1 MGVIKKPPEGGFSNK
16 TTSGNLFD
24 CFDHVFNN
32 LLRITEDHHGF
43 IHVEEFVI
51 KDSKNKD
58 LEQYKK
64 EQEKLNLL
72 G

>member
-1 MGVIKKPPEGGFSNK
+1 MNAVNFLL
-16 TTSGNLFD
+16 NLFEIY
-24 CFDHVFNN
+24 FSYTQY
-32 LLRITEDHHGF
+32 LLSVTKDYHGL
-43 IHVEEFVI
+43 IHIEEFI
-51 KDSKNKD
+51 IETSKNRD

>member
-1 MGVIKKPPEGGFSNK
+1 MATPFGLISLACLLH
-16 TTSGNLFD
+16 SL
-24 CFDHVFNN
+24 DHIFND
-32 LLRITEDHHGF
+32 LLRITKNHHGF
-43 IHVEEFVI
+43 IQIEELI
-51 KDSKNKD
+51 TEASKNRD

>member
-1 MGVIKKPPEGGFSNK
+1 MATPFEL
-16 TTSGNLFD
+16 TSVACLLD
-24 CFDHVFNN
+24 SLDHIFND
-32 LLRITEDHHGF
+32 LLGITKDHHGF
-43 IHVEEFVI
+43 IQIEEFII

>member
-1 MGVIKKPPEGGFSNK
+1 MATPFGLISLACLLH
-16 TTSGNLFD
+16 SL
-24 CFDHVFNN
+24 DHILNN
-32 LLRITEDHHGF
+32 FLRITKDHHGF
-43 IHVEEFVI
+43 IQIEELII